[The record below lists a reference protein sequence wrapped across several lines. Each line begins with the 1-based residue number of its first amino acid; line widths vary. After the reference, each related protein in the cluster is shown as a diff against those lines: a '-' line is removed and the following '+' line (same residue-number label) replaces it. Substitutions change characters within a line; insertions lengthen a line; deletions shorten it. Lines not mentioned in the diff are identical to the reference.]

1 MTTSTEVNPQV
12 NQIEPI
18 ELLSQLADSKR
29 SGCVR
34 IDSGSVLWDVYLQQ
48 GLVKYINCSVE
59 SIEQLSQYLQ
69 ILNLANAI
77 AVVKKL
83 PQSLLSQETDNTS
96 LYQKVIS
103 KLIEEEKLDL
113 KERVRLLAYIIQ
125 DNLNYCSFLPECSCV
140 WQDNTLPPSWI
151 EEKCQG
157 FTGFSLSDI
166 TTKATIYLKQWQR
179 FGAYVSSVH
188 QRPYFTSGWE
198 RKSLPTNGSLDLK
211 LLKELSSLIRGRTSI
226 RQLSLLLKKEESKV
240 IQILAPYIAAKIIY
254 LREPADHLDLLPKIP
269 QKKTKPVA
277 KEIERTNNQI
287 QKSKPTEHSSRVELK
302 KIVCIDDS
310 PTILQEI
317 QRFLD
322 GERFEVTTI
331 DDPIKAASMVFRL
344 KPDLILMDITMPKIN
359 GYKLCGLLRASAYCN
374 QTPIVMVTGN
384 TGLID
389 KARAKLSGAN
399 DYLTKPF
406 TRESLNEVVDK
417 YLP

>member
-1 MTTSTEVNPQV
+1 MTTSTEVSPQV

-18 ELLSQLADSKR
+18 ELLSQLANSKS

-34 IDSGSVLWDVYLQQ
+34 IDSGSVFWDVYLQQ
-48 GLVKYINCSVE
+48 GLVKYVNCSVQ

-69 ILNLANAI
+69 ILNLASAI
-77 AVVKKL
+77 TVIKKL
-83 PQSLLSQETDNTS
+83 PQSLFSQEDSSNS
-96 LYQKVIS
+96 LYQQVIS
-103 KLIEEEKLDL
+103 RLIEENKLDL
-113 KERVRLLAYIIQ
+113 KERIKLLAYVVQ
-125 DNLNYCSFLPECSCV
+125 DNLNYCSFLPESNCT
-140 WQDNTLPPSWI
+140 WQENILPPVWI
-151 EEKCQG
+151 EEKCPA
-157 FTGFSLSDI
+157 FTGFSLSDVI
-166 TTKATIYLKQWQR
+166 GKANVYLEQWQR
-179 FGAYVSSVH
+179 FSAYISSVH

-198 RKSLPTNGSLDLK
+198 RKSLPANGSLDIK
-211 LLKELSSLIRGRTSI
+211 LLKELSALIRGRTSI
-226 RQLSLLLKKEESKV
+226 RQLSLLLKKEEGKV

-254 LREPADHLDLLPKIP
+254 LREPADPLNLLPEIP
-269 QKKTKPVA
+269 RRKVKSAISEAGQA
-277 KEIERTNNQI
+277 SNQAEKGK
-287 QKSKPTEHSSRVELK
+287 QADASGRVGTK

-322 GERFEVTTI
+322 GDRFEVTTI

-406 TRESLNEVVDK
+406 TRESLNEVVNK